1 MKQQQQQQQQKDILQ
16 PQEDVVKYREAEY
29 NIVINSMD
37 RDWLQNTRENR
48 YNFRTMFN
56 AKQSGSGTVGLQP
69 SVLTRIRNIV
79 RLEFI
84 KTIVPVEALSV
95 IVPRDCSGNNLV
107 TTACSSILD
116 LPSVSIIVDEF
127 HGNNYGTNEDV
138 DKAFAVCQFDSVW
151 RSEFHNYAHMNRG
164 HALFVP
170 KSMKA
175 HRVFTP
181 APLANLTTLTFRF
194 QDPENKLLSDL
205 PDSSVVT
212 GFVFGS
218 HKDVSGSCYSDLSDA
233 LLSPNVTD
241 LSGEYIFIKTQSWF
255 PVWSYSMMDK
265 LSFKGLA
272 FQGAPFTGSVEMI
285 DWLQNNQH
293 AVVGTAYNV
302 DPDISGN
309 IRDNSNAA
317 GYANWIIIRNRFADP
332 TTGSTDI
339 NWFNSNSSTFSQT
352 FFDNVASTPIVTGG
366 VLNLNRQVQIY
377 MRVVTREYDLT
388 TNVRSDNV

>member
-1 MKQQQQQQQQKDILQ
+1 MMKQQQYQQKDILQ
-16 PQEDVVKYREAEY
+16 PQEDIVKYREAEY

-95 IVPRDCSGNNLV
+95 IVPRDCSGNHLV

-116 LPSVSIIVDEF
+116 LPSVSIIIDEF
-127 HGNNYGTNEDV
+127 HGNNYGTNEDI

-151 RSEFHNYAHMNRG
+151 RSEFHNYANMNRG
-164 HALFVP
+164 HALFIP
-170 KSMKA
+170 KSMKT
-175 HRVFTP
+175 HRIFTP

-212 GFVFGS
+212 RFVFGS
-218 HKDVSGSCYSDLSDA
+218 HKDVSGSCYSDLSDN
-233 LLSPNVTD
+233 LLSPNV
-241 LSGEYIFIKTQSWF
+241 SEVQNEYIFIKTQSWF

-272 FQGAPFTGSVEMI
+272 FQGASFTGSDAMI

-293 AVVGTAYNV
+293 AVVGTAYDFTDLDV
-302 DPDISGN
+302 SGN
-309 IRDNSNAA
+309 VRDNSNAS

-339 NWFNSNSSTFSQT
+339 NWFGTNNSSPPTNFVN
-352 FFDNVASTPIVTGG
+352 NVASTPIITGG